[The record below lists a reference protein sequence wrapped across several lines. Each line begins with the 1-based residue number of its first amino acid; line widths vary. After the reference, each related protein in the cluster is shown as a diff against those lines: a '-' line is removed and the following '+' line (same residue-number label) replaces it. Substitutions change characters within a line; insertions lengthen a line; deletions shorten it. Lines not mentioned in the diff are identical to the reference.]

1 MIQMKRLVLFTG
13 LLILLLVTGSPRVYA
28 AGSADL
34 GVSATIPSWG
44 FCSFRSN
51 NYSVDFGALNPANPV
66 DASSQV
72 DVQFRC
78 FGLPSVTYYINHDGG
93 LYGSGPAA
101 MRMKHQTLNA
111 YLPYALTLS
120 QTSGTIPTFF
130 VSAWQTLQVT
140 GTVLGSDYQSASAG
154 QYSDAVVLT
163 IVP

>member
-1 MIQMKRLVLFTG
+1 MKRLVFFTYM
-13 LLILLLVTGSPRVYA
+13 LILLLVTGSPSVYA

-34 GVSATIPSWG
+34 SVSATIPSWG

-51 NYSVDFGALNPANPV
+51 LYNVDFGALDPANPV

-78 FGLPSVTYYINHDGG
+78 FGWPSVTYYISHDGG
-93 LYGSGPAA
+93 LYGSGPGNL
-101 MRMKHQTLNA
+101 RMKHQASND
-111 YLPYALTLS
+111 YLPYALSLN
-120 QTSGTIPTFF
+120 QISGTIPTFI

-140 GTVLGSDYQSASAG
+140 GTILGSDYQSANAG
-154 QYSDAVVLT
+154 QYTDAVVLT

>member
-1 MIQMKRLVLFTG
+1 MTQMIRLVLITS
-13 LLILLLVTGSPRVYA
+13 LLILLLAAASPRAYA
-28 AGSADL
+28 ASSADL
-34 GVSATIPSWG
+34 SVSATIPSWG
-44 FCSFRSN
+44 VCAFRSN
-51 NYSVDFGALNPANPV
+51 LYSVDFGTLDPVNPV

-78 FGLPSVTYYINHDGG
+78 FGWPSVTYYISHDSG

-101 MRMKHQTLNA
+101 LRMKHQTLNA

-120 QTSGTIPTFF
+120 QNSGTIPTFI

-140 GTVLGSDYQSASAG
+140 GTVLGSDYQSANAG